1 MAKAGGKSVKC
12 LHWVTLWD
20 NLREDLF
27 EGQFDVDE
35 MEGPRILLEY
45 TVVGSGFAS
54 TVQRLDQLKDK
65 TALSNIRGYDDN
77 LEQA

>member
-1 MAKAGGKSVKC
+1 
-12 LHWVTLWD
+12 
-20 NLREDLF
+20 
-27 EGQFDVDE
+27 